1 MANSA
6 KFIVVDMEDE
16 QKTFLKERGFIVYEI
31 QNGFSVWIGLR
42 SLGNEDRALFIK
54 HDEMEVIQKLGK
66 IARIDCSD
74 DIRLEIIKNK
84 EQ

>member
-1 MANSA
+1 M
-6 KFIVVDMEDE
+6 
-16 QKTFLKERGFIVYEI
+16 KTG
-31 QNGFSVWIGLR
+31 
-42 SLGNEDRALFIK
+42 ALFIK
-54 HDEMEVIQKLGK
+54 HDETEMFQKLGK

>member
-6 KFIVVDMEDE
+6 RFIVVDMEDE
-16 QKTFLKERGFIVYEI
+16 QKTFLKERGFIVYET
-31 QNGFSVWIGLR
+31 QNGFSVWVGLR
-42 SLGNEDRALFIK
+42 SLSNEDRALFIK

-74 DIRLEIIKNK
+74 DIRLEIIKNR
-84 EQ
+84 E